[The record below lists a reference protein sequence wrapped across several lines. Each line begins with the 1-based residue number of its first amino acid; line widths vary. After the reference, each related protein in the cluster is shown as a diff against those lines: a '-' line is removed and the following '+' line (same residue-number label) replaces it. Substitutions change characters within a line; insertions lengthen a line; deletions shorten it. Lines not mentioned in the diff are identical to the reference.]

1 MKEVVRTDK
10 APAAVGPY
18 SAGIK
23 AGDYV
28 FVSGQ
33 GPLDPQTKK
42 MPEGIEAQTK
52 QTLENVKAIVQAAG
66 ASMADVVKVTVL
78 LTDMG
83 NFKAMNEA
91 YKEYF
96 PEPFPA
102 RATYGASLA
111 LPGMLIEIEAIA
123 YVGK

>member
-42 MPEGIEAQTK
+42 MPEGIQAQTK
-52 QTLENVKAIVQAAG
+52 QTLENVKAIVEAAG